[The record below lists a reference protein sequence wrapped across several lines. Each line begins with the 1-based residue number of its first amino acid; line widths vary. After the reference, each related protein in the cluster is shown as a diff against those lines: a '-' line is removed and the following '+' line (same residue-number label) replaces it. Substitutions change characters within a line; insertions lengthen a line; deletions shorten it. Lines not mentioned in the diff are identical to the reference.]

1 MTFKGILEMNFEII
15 TDIAA
20 IIGAI
25 ALIVS
30 LVFVSVE
37 LKKNVEQ
44 SITTNWYERSEKN
57 HHIR

>member
-1 MTFKGILEMNFEII
+1 MDFEII

-20 IIGAI
+20 IVGAI

-30 LVFVSVE
+30 LVFVAVE

-44 SITTNWYERSEKN
+44 
-57 HHIR
+57 